1 MPVSRS
7 NEDSLLLLVMTINQ
21 SIILL
26 SVYAVS
32 LHRSRRA
39 HFISRFLETLVFPPV
54 RRCNAAWCVD
64 SAVRVGAVLRSS
76 APQFVMFKVNLVGS
90 GQSA

>member
-7 NEDSLLLLVMTINQ
+7 NEDSLLLLVMTIV
-21 SIILL
+21 LL

-32 LHRSRRA
+32 LHRSRQG
-39 HFISRFLETLVFPPV
+39 HFISRFLETLGFPPV

-64 SAVRVGAVLRSS
+64 SAVRVGGG
-76 APQFVMFKVNLVGS
+76 APQLRASIRHV
-90 GQSA
+90 